1 MSQHGPTDRDPEPD
15 SPGNRHIPPK
25 LTMQLHGTPAAR
37 HRRDGPARPVEVVA
51 ATAHRETGELLHGP
65 PAPPSPSAPHQHPL
79 RVSGDPAPPLPA
91 GPGRA
96 DGIQRDVPRRRGPV
110 IRRPR
115 VANPLACPG
124 RVARNRRP
132 AFRIR
137 ITARSS
143 RHSVSSWY
151 RRRSTCWPRSGR
163 RHQACASG
171 IITIPPAARRTVSPT
186 RTPVS
191 RRVAPATL
199 AAATS
204 STCPDASSPSSA

>member
-1 MSQHGPTDRDPEPD
+1 
-15 SPGNRHIPPK
+15 
-25 LTMQLHGTPAAR
+25 MQLHGTPAAR

-96 DGIQRDVPRRRGPV
+96 DGIQRDVPRRPGPV

-115 VANPLACPG
+115 VANPSYVSRKSGAEQATCLPDQDHGQVIAPLGQLLVQAAEHLLAAIG
-124 RVARNRRP
+124 QTAAGV
-132 AFRIR
+132 RIGD
-137 ITARSS
+137 
-143 RHSVSSWY
+143 H
-151 RRRSTCWPRSGR
+151 
-163 RHQACASG
+163 HD
-171 IITIPPAARRTVSPT
+171 PPAARRTVSPT

-199 AAATS
+199 VAATS
-204 STCPDASSPSSA
+204 STCPNDSSPSSA